1 MKPKL
6 TFKKIIGH
14 LKTIIKHK
22 FWVLYYCS
30 LCGITWRGI
39 KHDMSKFSPIEFF
52 ESARYWTGTTSPIT
66 EAKKANGFSRAWLH
80 HRGHNPH
87 HWAYWTDNYSEG
99 LTTYV
104 MPEKDFTEM
113 VCDFLAAGRAYNKNF
128 TYRGEYEWWLK
139 DRDRGNKGMNIK
151 NKNMLGI
158 IFSDLAIAE
167 RESGRSRDFWTPTQ
181 LLHTNYIHEVYMANL

>member
-1 MKPKL
+1 MKPRL

-14 LKTIIKHK
+14 LRTILKHK
-22 FWVLYYCS
+22 FWVFYYCS
-30 LCGITWRGI
+30 MCGIIWRGI

-80 HRGHNPH
+80 HRGRNPH

-113 VCDFLAAGRAYNKNF
+113 VCDFLAAGRAYSKNF

-139 DRDRGNKGMNIK
+139 DKEHGNKAMNIK
-151 NKNMLGI
+151 NKNMLDVI
-158 IFSDLAIAE
+158 LSDLAIAE
-167 RESGRSRDFWTPTQ
+167 RESAHDKEYMTPTQ
-181 LLHTNYIHEVYMANL
+181 LLYTNYIHEVYKANL